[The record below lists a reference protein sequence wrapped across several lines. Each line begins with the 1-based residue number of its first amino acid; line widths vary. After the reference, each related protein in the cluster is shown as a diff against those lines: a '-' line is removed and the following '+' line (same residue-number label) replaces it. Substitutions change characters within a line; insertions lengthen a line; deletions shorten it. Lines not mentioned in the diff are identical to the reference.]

1 MSETPPPPHQ
11 PPLDNERRYR
21 IATEII
27 HSILDDRPPTATVS
41 PSGELYRAIERFH
54 RNVDRVRRE
63 IPAARPPGSGNMSS
77 NSDRDLRRRFT
88 RSPPASSSGALDDL
102 SFVYLPSIQGASP
115 HAPSTLPPT
124 SGASPH
130 APSLPPLRHTL
141 NSRRLLPTDTSRE
154 RVHWTDLSRDSAE
167 SLERLEDANS
177 HLRTLLD
184 FTETSPI
191 LPSMPPRELSPPLR
205 NPDPHDEGRRPKR
218 RRLES
223 DRATSTYRGFRYGK
237 YGQSEPG
244 QLTLELHQGAT
255 VFSMS
260 ELVIKAPGTGFSAPV
275 REGMLFMGMDSN
287 DIFQR
292 TASYQIQYL
301 TEEDVA
307 RLAGREGRS
316 IPAQPAVY
324 SIRHGENGAQ
334 VTRLPPAWARSYDG
348 HHRID
353 FDGDEDGDEDMG
365 PSRPQI
371 AQLPHEFT
379 LPPPPFTIT
388 SECSSDDFE
397 GDAPGGGGGLRRS
410 RSFPRIPNRIG
421 TLPFE
426 SDDDDDD
433 AGDDVWVPSNTSGWG
448 AFDEVT
454 RQHYQHLDRR
464 RPAPPHA
471 TAARQRQRGES
482 ESRSLQEAREAS
494 QIATQEAVRAVG
506 GDLMTPLVHFHI
518 EEHNKCTI
526 KFDPPVSGR
535 FLLLKMWSSRN
546 NVNIDIQGV
555 TVKGFAG
562 PRAASYLLSK

>member
-1 MSETPPPPHQ
+1 
-11 PPLDNERRYR
+11 
-21 IATEII
+21 
-27 HSILDDRPPTATVS
+27 
-41 PSGELYRAIERFH
+41 
-54 RNVDRVRRE
+54 
-63 IPAARPPGSGNMSS
+63 
-77 NSDRDLRRRFT
+77 
-88 RSPPASSSGALDDL
+88 
-102 SFVYLPSIQGASP
+102 
-115 HAPSTLPPT
+115 
-124 SGASPH
+124 
-130 APSLPPLRHTL
+130 
-141 NSRRLLPTDTSRE
+141 
-154 RVHWTDLSRDSAE
+154 
-167 SLERLEDANS
+167 
-177 HLRTLLD
+177 
-184 FTETSPI
+184 
-191 LPSMPPRELSPPLR
+191 
-205 NPDPHDEGRRPKR
+205 
-218 RRLES
+218 
-223 DRATSTYRGFRYGK
+223 
-237 YGQSEPG
+237 
-244 QLTLELHQGAT
+244 
-255 VFSMS
+255 
-260 ELVIKAPGTGFSAPV
+260 
-275 REGMLFMGMDSN
+275 MGMDSN

-379 LPPPPFTIT
+379 LQPPPFTIT

-546 NVNIDIQGV
+546 NANIDIQGV

-562 PRAASYLLSK
+562 PRYVADVEYR